1 MGLGRARS
9 ALARQEPRVP
19 EGAWRPGAN
28 RQLHERAEGETAEES
43 RAPLAPLDQRPAFSS
58 CTGPRDSCSW
68 SWWGVRPGLMAET
81 PPAGGEFFW
90 GELSVKQ
97 GRKLLRTLHLLPR
110 ERRTGRKGGPDP
122 QGEVEAGAGR
132 GGGQGRGWL
141 WPPGS
146 GVSRGNGQE
155 GTDVRGL
162 PAVFLLPEEKLLW
175 PLTLAP

>member
-97 GRKLLRTLHLLPR
+97 GRKLLRTLHLLSR

-132 GGGQGRGWL
+132 GGGGGRDEAGCGL
-141 WPPGS
+141 RVRELAVEMVRKGQTS
-146 GVSRGNGQE
+146 GDSRLCSCCL
-155 GTDVRGL
+155 RRSSCGL
-162 PAVFLLPEEKLLW
+162 
-175 PLTLAP
+175 